1 MNSSP
6 PCPPQL
12 EPHHWHEWLV
22 GSKVNPA
29 LTALNV
35 RSLFGTEAYDYLLY
49 SDKLPRR
56 NDGRLSSGI
65 LQSYGHI
72 EAGGWWS
79 SGVDVLSPTFDAS
92 LWGCFKPDTPR
103 ISVDKGKP
111 IKYEHPPKVDTELF
125 ALKVTWAIGLKIA
138 RRLNHE
144 QEYAQ
149 RLLHEYRRLKQ
160 GTQGKDNGVEP
171 KAGHNQRTS
180 GRGFKNAPDRQKQ
193 KNQNHDAVASF
204 LIEGAIAHLRHLED
218 QFFWRWVL
226 DTPSI
231 PVTVTEGAK
240 KAGSLLSAG
249 YAALALPG
257 IWGGYR
263 QPKDGQGNK
272 IGNQKLIPQLEAFA
286 GAGRE
291 VVFVFDSDTKPKT
304 IANVRKALALTGKLL
319 QQQGCKVSVVTW
331 SYPEKGVDDLIAAL
345 GAECFH
351 ALYDDRISLEGFQL
365 LELTDLSPYVNWRVN
380 QRYLGSVVSHQ
391 SSVIN
396 TQSTLNTQHSSNQ
409 LLAVNSQ
416 HSAISSDQASLMTD
430 LSPPDNAQIIGIK
443 SAKGT
448 GKTEWLTNIVEGAV
462 ANGQRVL
469 VLSHRVQL
477 GQALCARFGIDY
489 VTEFRCSET
498 KGVFGYGLCVDSLHE
513 KSVARFNPADWEGA
527 LVIVDEAEQVFWHLL
542 NSSTCQHNR
551 VPILKSL
558 KEVLRMAVA
567 GGGKIW
573 LADADLSPIALQYT
587 QQLLGFP
594 SPTWVVENQHVP
606 NVGQRRCFLYEDNDP
621 SNLVNELVKH
631 IKDGGKPFVFT
642 GAQKISSK
650 WGTQNL
656 ESYLARKFPDK
667 RILRIDSESI
677 SEPGHPAYGCISH
690 LNEVLGQY
698 DVVIASPAIETGVSV
713 DLRGHFTTV
722 WEIAQGVQT
731 VDSVCQTLARLRE
744 NVPRH
749 VWAAH
754 RGLNVVG
761 NGSTNVKGLLAS
773 QHKLAKANIQLLRE
787 ADDLDLDLF
796 EPNFQKESL
805 LAWAK
810 RACVVNA
817 GMRRYREAI
826 AQKLVAEGYEL
837 VRFQIEEDAL
847 ANAEEVKEEIKE
859 TKNLNYEQHRIEVSH
874 AESVTEAE
882 LLELKDKRAKT
893 KAERLKQRKG
903 ELTKRYGG
911 EITPSLVEKDDLGWY
926 PKLRLHYYL
935 TVGAEFLRDRD
946 KRSLLKMAE
955 AGEGSVFKPDV
966 NKRLRGA
973 KTKTLEIINLT
984 QFLDPE
990 QEFTSESLTDWQN
1003 TLISQRHDIKTLT
1016 GISISPDKDETPIQ
1030 LAQRFLTQLLG
1041 LKLKCVGKRG
1051 ERGSQIRVYRGC
1063 SPNPDGRQEI
1073 FERWWSRDRSLLERE
1088 AQAVTVPTPAEN
1100 VKNDTVATL
1109 SINTYIPTET
1119 VATEQGDTETSSQ
1132 NLDLPEISG
1141 TPNQQTEPPSS
1152 RTLQTGESVLIYH
1165 PFYEDRYKWSIKGII
1180 QKVAQHATDCWEVLV
1195 DGVVRKVW
1203 YREWLF
1209 PATEGKGFDST

>member
-6 PCPPQL
+6 SCPPQI

-22 GSKVNPA
+22 GSKVDPA
-29 LTALNV
+29 LTALNL
-35 RSLFGTEAYDYLLY
+35 RSLSGTQAYDYLLY
-49 SDKLPRR
+49 SDKLSRR

-65 LQSYGHI
+65 LRSYEHI

-79 SGVDVLSPTFDAS
+79 SGVNLLSPTFDAS

-103 ISVDKGKP
+103 LHLDKQKAV
-111 IKYEHPPKVDTELF
+111 KYEHPPKVSTEIF
-125 ALKVTWAIGLKIA
+125 ALKTSWKIGVAIAKRANLEPAYTK
-138 RRLNHE
+138 
-144 QEYAQ
+144 
-149 RLLHEYRRLKQ
+149 RLLHEYYRVKQ
-160 GTQGKDNGVEP
+160 DSRE
-171 KAGHNQRTS
+171 
-180 GRGFKNAPDRQKQ
+180 RGFSDSSVKKT
-193 KNQNHDAVASF
+193 KCWTVYSVAD
-204 LIEGAIAHLRHLED
+204 LEQQED
-218 QFFWRWVL
+218 GQFWEWCL
-226 DTPSI
+226 KTSEMPLL
-231 PVTVTEGAK
+231 VTEGAK
-240 KAGSLLSAG
+240 KAGSLLTAG

-257 IWGGYR
+257 VYNGYR
-263 QPKDGQGNK
+263 QPKDEQGNK
-272 IGNQKLIPQLEAFA
+272 IGKPKLIPQLEAFA

-291 VVFVFDSDTKPKT
+291 VVFVFDSDAKPKT
-304 IANVRKALALTGKLL
+304 IANVRKAIALTGKLL
-319 QQQGCKVSVVTW
+319 QQQGCKVSVITW
-331 SYPEKGVDDLIAAL
+331 NYPYSGGLTAGGNLRLTPSEKGVDDLIAAR

-351 ALYDDRISLEGFQL
+351 ALYDDRISLEEFQL
-365 LELTDLSPYVNWRVN
+365 LELLDLSPYVNWRVN
-380 QRYLGSVVSHQ
+380 QRYLTLDGETASVSFP
-391 SSVIN
+391 
-396 TQSTLNTQHSSNQ
+396 
-409 LLAVNSQ
+409 
-416 HSAISSDQASLMTD
+416 SLV
-430 LSPPDNAQIIGIK
+430 SPPPDAQIIGIK

-448 GKTEWLTNIVEGAV
+448 GKTEWLTRIVEGAV
-462 ANGQRVL
+462 TNGQRVL

-477 GQALCARFGIDY
+477 GQALCVRFGIDY
-489 VTEFRCSET
+489 VSEFRCSET
-498 KGVFGYGLCVDSLHE
+498 KGVFGYGLCVDSLHA
-513 KSVARFNPADWEGA
+513 KSFARFNPADWEGA

-558 KEVLRMAVA
+558 KEVLRMVVA

-573 LADADLSPIALQYT
+573 LADADLSPIALEYT

-594 SPTWVVENQHVP
+594 VNTWVVENQHVP

-631 IKDGGKPFVFT
+631 IEDGGKPFVFT

-749 VWAAH
+749 VWAAKK
-754 RGLNVVG
+754 GLSVVG

-817 GMRRYREAI
+817 GMKRYREAI

-837 VRFQIEEDAL
+837 VRFQMENSVAG
-847 ANAEEVKEEIKE
+847 AEEVKEEIKE

-874 AESVTEAE
+874 AEEVTEAE

-903 ELTKRYGG
+903 ELTRRYGG
-911 EITPSLVEKDDLGWY
+911 EITPSLVEKDERGWY
-926 PKLRLHYYL
+926 PKLRLHYFL
-935 TVGAEFLRDRD
+935 TVGAEFLTERD
-946 KRSLLKMAE
+946 KRSLLKMVK
-955 AGEGSVFKPDV
+955 AGDGAVFKPDV

-990 QEFTSESLTDWQN
+990 REFTSESLADWQK
-1003 TLISQRHDIKTLT
+1003 TLISQRYDIKTLT

-1030 LAQRFLTQLLG
+1030 LSQRILSQLLG
-1041 LKLKCVGKRG
+1041 LKLECIGKRG
-1051 ERGSQIRVYRGC
+1051 ERGKQIRVYRGC

-1073 FERWWSRDRSLLERE
+1073 FERWLERDRLSVEKE
-1088 AQAVTVPTPAEN
+1088 AQAVTAPAPREN
-1100 VKNDTVATL
+1100 VTDDTVSTL
-1109 SINTYIPTET
+1109 FINTYIPTERVDT
-1119 VATEQGDTETSSQ
+1119 KEVVTEAPPQKIDALPKSQ
-1132 NLDLPEISG
+1132 P
-1141 TPNQQTEPPSS
+1141 PNQQTEPPSN
-1152 RTLQTGESVLIYH
+1152 RTLQTGESVLIYT
-1165 PFYEDRYKWSIKGII
+1165 PIYEDRFKGRIRGNI
-1180 QKVAQHATDCWEVLV
+1180 QKVAQHVTDCWEVLV
-1195 DGVVRKVW
+1195 DGRVRKVW
-1203 YREWLF
+1203 DREWLF

>member
-1 MNSSP
+1 MP
-6 PCPPQL
+6 
-12 EPHHWHEWLV
+12 
-22 GSKVNPA
+22 
-29 LTALNV
+29 
-35 RSLFGTEAYDYLLY
+35 LL
-49 SDKLPRR
+49 
-56 NDGRLSSGI
+56 I
-65 LQSYGHI
+65 
-72 EAGGWWS
+72 
-79 SGVDVLSPTFDAS
+79 
-92 LWGCFKPDTPR
+92 
-103 ISVDKGKP
+103 
-111 IKYEHPPKVDTELF
+111 
-125 ALKVTWAIGLKIA
+125 
-138 RRLNHE
+138 
-144 QEYAQ
+144 
-149 RLLHEYRRLKQ
+149 
-160 GTQGKDNGVEP
+160 
-171 KAGHNQRTS
+171 
-180 GRGFKNAPDRQKQ
+180 
-193 KNQNHDAVASF
+193 
-204 LIEGAIAHLRHLED
+204 
-218 QFFWRWVL
+218 
-226 DTPSI
+226 
-231 PVTVTEGAK
+231 TEGAK
-240 KAGSLLSAG
+240 KAGSLLTAG
-249 YAALALPG
+249 YAAIALPG
-257 IWGGYR
+257 IYNGYR
-263 QPKDGQGNK
+263 QPKDEQGNRVGK
-272 IGNQKLIPQLEAFA
+272 PKLIPQLEAFA
-286 GAGRE
+286 REGRE

-304 IANVRKALALTGKLL
+304 IASVRKAILTTGKLL
-319 QQQGCKVSVVTW
+319 QQKGCKVSVVTW
-331 SYPEKGVDDLIAAL
+331 SYPEKGIDDLMAAR

-351 ALYDDRISLEGFQL
+351 ALYHDRISLEEFEL
-365 LELTDLSPYVNWRVN
+365 LELLDLSPYVNLRVN
-380 QRYLGSVVSHQ
+380 QRYLTLDGETALVSFP
-391 SSVIN
+391 
-396 TQSTLNTQHSSNQ
+396 
-409 LLAVNSQ
+409 
-416 HSAISSDQASLMTD
+416 SLV
-430 LSPPDNAQIIGIK
+430 SPPPDAQIIGIK

-448 GKTEWLTNIVEGAV
+448 GKTEWLTRIVEGAV
-462 ANGQRVL
+462 TNGQRVL

-477 GQALCARFGIDY
+477 GQALCVRFGIDY
-489 VTEFRCSET
+489 VSEFRCSET
-498 KGVFGYGLCVDSLHE
+498 KGVFGYGLCVDSLHA
-513 KSVARFNPADWEGA
+513 KSFARFNPADWEGA

-558 KEVLRMAVA
+558 KEVLRMVVA

-573 LADADLSPIALQYT
+573 LADADLSPIALEYT

-594 SPTWVVENQHVP
+594 VNTWVVENQHVP

-631 IKDGGKPFVFT
+631 IEDGGKPFVFT

-749 VWAAH
+749 VWAAKK
-754 RGLNVVG
+754 GLSVVG

-837 VRFQIEEDAL
+837 VRFQMEDSVAG
-847 ANAEEVKEEIKE
+847 AEEVKEEIKE

-893 KAERLKQRKG
+893 KAERLKQCKG
-903 ELTKRYGG
+903 ELTRRYGG
-911 EITPSLVEKDDLGWY
+911 EITPSLVEKDERGWY
-926 PKLRLHYYL
+926 PKLRLHYFL
-935 TVGAEFLRDRD
+935 TVGAEFLRSRD
-946 KRSLLKMAE
+946 KHSLLKMIE
-955 AGEGSVFKPDV
+955 AGDGAIFKPDV

-973 KTKTLEIINLT
+973 RTKTLEIVNLT

-990 QEFTSESLTDWQN
+990 REFTSESLTDWHS
-1003 TLISQRHDIKTLT
+1003 TLINQRHDLKTLT

-1030 LAQRFLTQLLG
+1030 LAQRILSQLFG
-1041 LKLKCVGKRG
+1041 LKLECIGKRG

-1073 FERWWSRDRSLLERE
+1073 FERWLERDLALLERDT
-1088 AQAVTVPTPAEN
+1088 QATNLLSSPKSVTD
-1100 VKNDTVATL
+1100 DTVATL
-1109 SINTYIPTET
+1109 SINTSIPTET
-1119 VATEQGDTETSSQ
+1119 VDTKGVTTQ
-1132 NLDLPEISG
+1132 TQAQDRDIPE
-1141 TPNQQTEPPSS
+1141 NQSPASEVEPPPEVWQPQS
-1152 RTLQTGESVLIYH
+1152 GEEVLVFTPEAEINRRWSV
-1165 PFYEDRYKWSIKGII
+1165 RGIVRKI
-1180 QKVAQHATDCWEVLV
+1180 AIHAADCWEVLI
-1195 DGVVRKVW
+1195 DGCLKRIWDKD
-1203 YREWLF
+1203 WLI
-1209 PATEGKGFDST
+1209 PAPEPDST